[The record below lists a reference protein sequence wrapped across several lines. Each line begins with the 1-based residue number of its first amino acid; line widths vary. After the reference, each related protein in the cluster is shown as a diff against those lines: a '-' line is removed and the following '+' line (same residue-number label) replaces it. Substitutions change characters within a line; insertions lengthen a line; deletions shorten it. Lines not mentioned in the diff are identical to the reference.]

1 MRFRK
6 KSNKVGRS
14 PFTYKKVKVKTNVQL
29 FFGTS
34 GLATTNQQVVEG
46 FMFLKLKLKI
56 RKSIKRKKKQF
67 RIKNSR
73 FSYWVRYNPNTFFLK
88 KSKNARMGSGRG
100 KPVRRASTNK
110 ASQSLVEFKVFRV
123 RWLASFSYF
132 FFTKYSISL
141 FLVNRTKTNCK
152 LFRQRFIASAY

>member
-73 FSYWVRYNPNTFFLK
+73 FSY
-88 KSKNARMGSGRG
+88 
-100 KPVRRASTNK
+100 
-110 ASQSLVEFKVFRV
+110 
-123 RWLASFSYF
+123 
-132 FFTKYSISL
+132 
-141 FLVNRTKTNCK
+141 
-152 LFRQRFIASAY
+152 